1 MSTWLSVTKA
11 VLPYISD
18 IISVAAPVFTR
29 RKGNTEE
36 SQLQILQ
43 QQVSELQAAS
53 LQNLGD
59 IKALAEQLQ
68 TALPLL
74 EQEMRQAAQQA
85 DARLR
90 RASLLCGLALG
101 LSALALVVAVV
112 ALSSRAAA

>member
-1 MSTWLSVTKA
+1 MSAWLSVTKA

-36 SQLQILQ
+36 SRLQILQ

-53 LQNLGD
+53 LQNVGD
-59 IKALAEQLQ
+59 IKALAEQFK

-74 EQEMRQAAQQA
+74 EQEMRQEALQA
-85 DARLR
+85 DAKSR
-90 RASLLCGLALG
+90 RASVLCGLALG
-101 LSALALVVAVV
+101 LSALALVVAFT
-112 ALSSRAAA
+112 ALLSK